1 MDHASRTL
9 TLARRLGVLRPRDLE
24 QHGIARTYLAR
35 LRDQGLLRQIGRGL
49 YVPTDADQSAES
61 NLAAVGKRFPTGVVC
76 LLSALRVHG
85 LTTQAPFEAWI
96 ALPRQAR
103 VPKATGLPIRVVRMV
118 AKSLTTGV
126 DTKTID
132 GVQVAV
138 FDLEKTVVDCFRFR
152 SRIGLDVALEA
163 MREYLR
169 RPRRNL
175 EKLLRYA
182 GVVRVEKSIRP
193 YLEAML

>member
-1 MDHASRTL
+1 MDPAKRTMS
-9 TLARRLGVLRPRDLE
+9 LARRLGVLRPRDL
-24 QHGIARTYLAR
+24 QAHGVARTYLAR
-35 LRDQGLLRQIGRGL
+35 MCAQGQLRQIGRGL
-49 YVPTDADQSAES
+49 YVPADAEQSADS
-61 NLAAVGKRFPTGVVC
+61 NLAAVGKRIPAGVVC

-103 VPKATGLPIRVVRMV
+103 VPKAAGLPIRVVRMV
-118 AKSLTTGV
+118 PRSLGSGV
-126 DTKTID
+126 EKKTID
-132 GVQVAV
+132 GVQVSV
-138 FDLEKTVVDCFRFR
+138 FDVEKTVADCFRFR

-182 GVVRVEKSIRP
+182 GVVRVLKAIRP

>member
-1 MDHASRTL
+1 MDHAKRAMA
-9 TLARRLGVLRPRDLE
+9 LARRLGVLRPKDLE
-24 QHGIARTYLAR
+24 AHGIARTYLTR
-35 LRDQGLLRQIGRGL
+35 LCAQGQLQQIGRGL
-49 YVPTDADQSAES
+49 YVPADAEQSADS
-61 NLAAVGKRFPTGVVC
+61 NLAAVGKRIPAAVVC

-96 ALPRQAR
+96 ALPRHAR
-103 VPKATGLPIRVVRMV
+103 VPKSAGLPIRVVRMV
-118 AKSLTTGV
+118 PKSLEAGV
-126 DTKTID
+126 EKKTVD
-132 GVQVAV
+132 GVQVSV
-138 FDLEKTVVDCFRFR
+138 FDVEKTVADCFRFR

-163 MREYLR
+163 IREYLR

-182 GVVRVEKSIRP
+182 GLVRVQKAIGP

>member
-1 MDHASRTL
+1 MDHAKRTMD
-9 TLARRLGVLRPRDLE
+9 LARRLSVLRPKDLE
-24 QHGIARTYLAR
+24 AHGIARTYLTR
-35 LRDQGLLRQIGRGL
+35 LCAQGQLRQIGRGL
-49 YVPTDADQSAES
+49 YVPADADQSAES
-61 NLAAVGKRFPTGVVC
+61 NLAAVGKRVPAGVVC

-103 VPKATGLPIRVVRMV
+103 IPKAAGLPIRVVRMV
-118 AKSLTTGV
+118 PKSLTAGV
-126 DTKTID
+126 DMKTVD
-132 GVQVAV
+132 GVQVSV
-138 FDLEKTVVDCFRFR
+138 FDVEKTVVDCFRFR

-163 MREYLR
+163 IRDYLR

-175 EKLLRYA
+175 DKLMRYA
-182 GVVRVEKSIRP
+182 GLVRVQKSIRP

>member
-1 MDHASRTL
+1 MDPAKRTMS
-9 TLARRLGVLRPRDLE
+9 LARRLGVLRPRDLE
-24 QHGIARTYLAR
+24 AHGVARTYLAR
-35 LRDQGLLRQIGRGL
+35 LCAQGQLRQIGRGL
-49 YVPTDADQSAES
+49 YVPADAEQSADS
-61 NLAAVGKRFPTGVVC
+61 NLAAVGKRFPAGVVC

-103 VPKATGLPIRVVRMV
+103 VPKSAGLPIRVVRMV
-118 AKSLTTGV
+118 PRSLEAGV
-126 DTKTID
+126 EKKTVD
-132 GVQVAV
+132 GVQVSV
-138 FDLEKTVVDCFRFR
+138 FDVEKTVADCFRFR

-182 GVVRVEKSIRP
+182 GVVRVQKAIRP

>member
-1 MDHASRTL
+1 
-9 TLARRLGVLRPRDLE
+9 
-24 QHGIARTYLAR
+24 
-35 LRDQGLLRQIGRGL
+35 
-49 YVPTDADQSAES
+49 VPADAEQSADS
-61 NLAAVGKRFPTGVVC
+61 NLAAVGKRIPAGVVC

-103 VPKATGLPIRVVRMV
+103 VPKAAGLPIRVVRMV
-118 AKSLTTGV
+118 PKSLEAGV
-126 DTKTID
+126 EKKTVD
-132 GVQVAV
+132 GVQVSV
-138 FDLEKTVVDCFRFR
+138 FDVEKTVADCFRFR

-163 MREYLR
+163 MRDYLR

-182 GVVRVEKSIRP
+182 GLVRVQKSIRP